1 MMVQEVDMF
10 PWEGEYPAPQMARFI
25 RNQAETLMYTKRF
38 YEVRNDSGELILGAG
53 VALWSFVRP
62 PELWLLL
69 AKPYFVNLR
78 DSLRLTKMAMALPA
92 EQYSGLVCDVRKTN
106 KAEMHFVKHCG
117 WRPTGHASLR
127 PHGENFIQF
136 EVM

>member
-1 MMVQEVDMF
+1 MVNEVTDF
-10 PWEGEYPAPQMARFI
+10 PWEGEYLAATTATILRG
-25 RNQAETLMYTKRF
+25 AETLMYTKRF
-38 YEVRNDSGELILGAG
+38 YEVRNQRGELLLSAG

-62 PELWLLL
+62 PELWLHL

-78 DSLRLTKMAMALPA
+78 ESLRITIEAMALPA
-92 EQYSGLVCDVRKTN
+92 DQYPGLVCDVRKDNVT
-106 KAEMHFVKHCG
+106 ELHFVKHCG

-127 PHGENFIQF
+127 PNGEDFIQF